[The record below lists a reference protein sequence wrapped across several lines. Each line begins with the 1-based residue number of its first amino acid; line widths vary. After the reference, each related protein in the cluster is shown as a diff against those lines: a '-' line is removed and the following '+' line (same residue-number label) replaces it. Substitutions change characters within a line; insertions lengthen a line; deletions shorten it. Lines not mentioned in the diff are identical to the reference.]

1 MKIVRLL
8 GRIIVP
14 GTLVLLA
21 ACQSM
26 PGKKNAGT
34 IPAPGSVPEQ
44 TTVPQAVPQAVP
56 LTPSVPQTV
65 SQGAPVAVFLAD
77 TQMQAG
83 WTAVKI
89 SEGTLYVNPRPVI
102 TRTDLAGVRAG
113 ADKQGTGLLAL
124 DLNSAG
130 KEKITDIT
138 TQNPNKRLAL
148 VVGRTMMA
156 APGYSKPVTASQLV
170 FVVGTEQ
177 NAVAAAQAIAG
188 PDSKRAT
195 APDATRPAPSAPSS
209 NAAPSSTTPLR

>member
-14 GTLVLLA
+14 GSLILLA
-21 ACQSM
+21 ACQSV
-26 PGKKNAGT
+26 PGKKNTAA
-34 IPAPGSVPEQ
+34 ISPPEQ
-44 TTVPQAVPQAVP
+44 AATPQATPEAVPQP
-56 LTPSVPQTV
+56 TPAPQAAT
-65 SQGAPVAVFLAD
+65 QGAPVAVFLAD
-77 TQMQAG
+77 TQVQAG

-102 TRTDLAGVRAG
+102 TRTDLASVRAG

-124 DLNSAG
+124 DLNSTG
-130 KEKITDIT
+130 KQKITDIT

-156 APGYSKPVTASQLV
+156 APGYSKPITASQLV

-177 NAVAAAQAIAG
+177 NAMAAAQAIAG
-188 PDSKRAT
+188 SGSKPAA
-195 APDATRPAPSAPSS
+195 APDATSLAPSAPSS
-209 NAAPSSTTPLR
+209 ATPVR